1 MKTKVEDLSSV
12 KKRLFVEVEPE
23 ELEKKMNKVYS
34 ELKKKVRLKGF
45 RPGKVPIKILESRF
59 GDIIKQEII
68 DNIIEDTF
76 PEAVKQLNTLPLAVP
91 SFEYDK
97 DSLKRG
103 EPFQYSAIVEVRPE
117 IEVKDYLGIELKKPK
132 IEITEEMIENEL
144 KKIRE
149 MYGEI
154 VPISEQREIRNGD
167 YVKLNYQ
174 AFYKGKPLE
183 NLKKEGALVKVGSRD
198 THPLFEAGL
207 VGLKKGDETT
217 ISVDFEENY
226 PNPELAGKNIKFAV
240 QILEINEMKLPELTD
255 EFVKEKLKLNSV
267 EELKEQIRKRLLEQE
282 EKKVESELKK
292 KILDYLVD
300 KVKMEIPESLVE
312 AELENMIENFKIELR
327 MGGSSIEAFGL
338 SEEKLREDFRP
349 QAEKKVRQMLIL
361 AKIADNENIEISDEE
376 LDEEIKNIANM
387 TGKEPAELKKLYEEK
402 NLIGYLR
409 VRLREQKT
417 LNYLLQNA
425 KIIETEIQKENSD
438 ANPNSN

>member
-12 KKRLFVEVEPE
+12 KKRLFVEIEPE
-23 ELEKKMNKVYS
+23 ELEKRLNKVYS
-34 ELKKKVRLKGF
+34 ELKKRVRLKGF
-45 RPGKVPIKILESRF
+45 RPGKVPIKILETRF
-59 GDIIKQEII
+59 GDIVKQEVIDDII
-68 DNIIEDTF
+68 KSTF
-76 PEAVKQLNTLPLAVP
+76 PEAVKELNTLPLAVP

-97 DSLKRG
+97 DSLRKG
-103 EPFQYSAIVEVRPE
+103 QPFQYSAIVEVKPE
-117 IEVKDYLGIELKKPK
+117 IEVKDYIGIELKKPK
-132 IEITEEMIENEL
+132 VEVTEEMVENEL

-149 MYGEI
+149 MHGEI
-154 VPISEQREIRNGD
+154 VPISEQREIKNGD
-167 YVKLNYQ
+167 YVRLNYQ

-183 NLKKEGALVKVGSRD
+183 NLKKENALIKVGARD

-226 PNPELAGKNIKFAV
+226 PNPELAGKNIKFVV

-255 EFVKEKLKLNSV
+255 DFVKEKLKLGSV
-267 EELKEQIRKRLLEQE
+267 EELKEQIRKKLLEQE
-282 EKKVESELKK
+282 EKKAESELKR

-300 KVKMEIPESLVE
+300 KVEMEIPEALIE

-327 MGGSSIEAFGL
+327 MGGSNLEAFGL
-338 SEEKLREDFRP
+338 TEEKLREDFRSG
-349 QAEKKVRQMLIL
+349 AEKRVRQMLIL
-361 AKIADNENIEISDEE
+361 SKIADNENIEVSEEE
-376 LDEEIKNIANM
+376 LDEEIKKIADM
-387 TGKEPAELKKLYEEK
+387 TGKEPDELKKLYEER

-425 KIIETEIQKENSD
+425 KIIETQKESSN
-438 ANPNSN
+438 AHPNSN